1 MLNFERT
8 HFLLKLE
15 LKFAQVRKF
24 RFKFTHL
31 TSSTNIETDVNCG
44 VERVLLFNFDI
55 TENTEIMSLK
65 AAMSHEPLH
74 R

>member
-1 MLNFERT
+1 MSTL
-8 HFLLKLE
+8 
-15 LKFAQVRKF
+15 

-31 TSSTNIETDVNCG
+31 TSSTNIEADVNCG